1 MFTARNKG
9 RLLLS
14 GAVAVGAVLASSGC
28 ASSNPLD
35 SGGGD
40 GSSDATEIVV
50 GSQAYYSNEIIAEI
64 YAQALEN
71 AGYTVERQFQIGQ
84 RDAYLPELE
93 SGSVTLIPE
102 YTGNLLQFYDN
113 QTEATASD
121 EVYDELTE
129 AVPDG
134 LTVLDQAE
142 AADGDS
148 YNVTTEFSEEND
160 VTSLA
165 DLAGLDV
172 PLTVGGN
179 PELESRPYGPAG
191 LQDVY
196 GVDVS
201 FVSIGDSGGPLTK
214 DAIRSGQVTF
224 GDIYTADPD
233 LASGDFVTLEDPE
246 SIFLAN
252 NVVPLVNAEVADEIG
267 DVINEVQAALD
278 TEGLI
283 ALNAESVND
292 QRSSDQ
298 IATDWLEENG
308 LLD

>member
-252 NVVPLVNAEVADEIG
+252 NVVPLVNAEVADEIA